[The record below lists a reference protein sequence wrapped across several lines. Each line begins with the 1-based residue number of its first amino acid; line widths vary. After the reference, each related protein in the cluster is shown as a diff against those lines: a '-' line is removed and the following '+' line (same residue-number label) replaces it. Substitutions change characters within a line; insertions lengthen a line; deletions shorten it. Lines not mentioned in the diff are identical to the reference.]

1 MRRPTPT
8 DRASRILEI
17 TRVIEAPRSRVFQAF
32 VDPALLASWWGP
44 DGFHT
49 PVEGVVV
56 EARAG
61 GLHRKTMVLDD
72 ERIAAGM
79 GVTVGAKFPDAA
91 EILEI
96 VPPELLVL
104 TSEPQPEA
112 GLVERTITRIE
123 VHEEGPNRTRIALVD
138 GPYTDTMAPFAE
150 TGWIQSLVKL
160 ERTFAG

>member
-1 MRRPTPT
+1 MTRPKPS
-8 DRASRILEI
+8 DQASRILELI
-17 TRVIEAPRSRVFQAF
+17 RVFDAPRARVFQAF
-32 VDPALLASWWGP
+32 VDPALLATWWGP
-44 DGFHT
+44 DGFRT
-49 PVEGVVV
+49 PVASISV

-61 GLHRKTMVLDD
+61 GRHRKTMVLDD

-79 GVTVGAKFPDAA
+79 GVSVGKEFPDSA

-123 VHEEGPNRTRIALVD
+123 FHEQGPDGARIVLVD
-138 GPYTDTMAPFAE
+138 GPYTDVMAPYAE
-150 TGWIQSLVKL
+150 TGWLQSLVKL